1 MTDIETL
8 KRFLNLLE
16 ASIKLRGSPRG
27 YGASHPYAEKEVN
40 PVLGQS
46 NYPLEDQPEEKPKN
60 KKIKVSKHL
69 TKEEEVDDE

>member
-40 PVLGQS
+40 
-46 NYPLEDQPEEKPKN
+46 
-60 KKIKVSKHL
+60 
-69 TKEEEVDDE
+69 